1 MVTLVLFQPFALG
14 LGVGDAVSTSAATA
28 VNATELLADP
38 PTVTTMGSE
47 PITALLGTVAII
59 CVVVQ
64 VPAAAATP
72 PNVTVLLPWLVPN
85 PLPLIVTFFP
95 IGCVVGLSDAMC
107 GRTLKLTPLLACV
120 FTVTTTLPVVAAV
133 GTVATTFVLLQLVTV
148 PAVPLNV
155 TVLLPWVEPKFAP
168 EIVTDVPVTPE
179 VGERLLMLG
188 GGITVNVTPL
198 LLTPPAAVTITLP
211 VVAPAGTLVVI

>member
-14 LGVGDAVSTSAATA
+14 LGEAEAVIARAATA

-38 PTVTTMGSE
+38 PTVTTIDSE
-47 PITALLGTVAII
+47 PMTAPLGTVATI

-64 VPAAAATP
+64 LLAEAAAP
-72 PNVTVLLPWLVPN
+72 PKVIALLPWLLPN

-95 IGCVVGLSDAMC
+95 IGCVVGLSEVMC
-107 GRTLKLTPLLACV
+107 GRTLKLIPLLPCV

-148 PAVPLNV
+148 PVVPLNV
-155 TVLLPWVEPKFAP
+155 TVLLP
-168 EIVTDVPVTPE
+168 
-179 VGERLLMLG
+179 
-188 GGITVNVTPL
+188 
-198 LLTPPAAVTITLP
+198 
-211 VVAPAGTLVVI
+211 